1 LPPHLGAA
9 LQATRRDM
17 PRIVYIEHSGT
28 EHAVEVPPGW
38 TVMEGAVKNGIP
50 GIDADCGG
58 ECACATC
65 HVFVI
70 EGPEELIG
78 SRTPTEISML
88 EFADSA
94 QPNSRLACQ
103 IKVTDQLVGLVVQ
116 TPAHQH

>member
-1 LPPHLGAA
+1 
-9 LQATRRDM
+9 M

-28 EHAVEVPPGW
+28 EHAVDVPPGW

-65 HVFVI
+65 HVFVM
-70 EGPEELIG
+70 EGPEGLIG

-103 IKVTDQLVGLVVQ
+103 IKVTDQLVGLVVP